1 MMSSMNP
8 QINNQRENLNIL
20 NKNFMTLNNN
30 KINTE
35 KNLPIDISGN
45 NQINENE
52 DNLSDI
58 NNNDIEG
65 ENLYKKNINYTL
77 ETLTEGKRDELFK
90 KYETVETQQEDLD
103 KKENNYDKNNFQNN
117 LQNNFQNNNNNNNNI
132 KIENLEDE

>member
-30 KINTE
+30 KINNE
-35 KNLPIDISGN
+35 KNFPLDISGN

-52 DNLSDI
+52 DNLSDM

-77 ETLTEGKRDELFK
+77 ETLTEGKRDDLFK
-90 KYETVETQQEDLD
+90 KYETVETQLENLD
-103 KKENNYDKNNFQNN
+103 KKIIM
-117 LQNNFQNNNNNNNNI
+117 I
-132 KIENLEDE
+132 KIIFKIIFKTISKITIIIIIILK